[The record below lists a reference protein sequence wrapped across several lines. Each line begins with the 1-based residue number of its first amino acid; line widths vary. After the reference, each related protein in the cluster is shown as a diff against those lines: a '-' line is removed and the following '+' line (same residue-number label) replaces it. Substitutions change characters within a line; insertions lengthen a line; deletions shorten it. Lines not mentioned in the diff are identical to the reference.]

1 MQTFRKF
8 RLFWEVTYFSV
19 RDFFFLP
26 KSFPKHHFNFCLREW
41 ISCIFPHSQ
50 ISPLPAKS
58 YGLSLLSGYQTM
70 EEYTKCSFSFP
81 IYLWSAGRDIL
92 AVCKSRILF
101 CLKKKKKILTEAWFP
116 SNQQSF
122 PVLCVPQ
129 FLLGILL
136 MGWYSWHNP
145 CSELGFWLYLHC
157 IFRDKIAY
165 RENEK

>member
-58 YGLSLLSGYQTM
+58 YSLSLLSGYQTI

-81 IYLWSAGRDIL
+81 IYLWSAGRDIP
-92 AVCKSRILF
+92 AVCKSGILF
-101 CLKKKKKILTEAWFP
+101 CLKKKKKKFSLRHDSLQT
-116 SNQQSF
+116 SNLFQF
-122 PVLCVPQ
+122 FVPQ

-145 CSELGFWLYLHC
+145 CSELGFWLYLHS
-157 IFRDKIAY
+157 FLETK
-165 RENEK
+165 

>member
-26 KSFPKHHFNFCLREW
+26 KSFPKHHSNFCLREW

-92 AVCKSRILF
+92 AVCKSGILF
-101 CLKKKKKILTEAWFP
+101 CLKKKKNSHWGMIPFKPAIFSSSLCTSVSFRYLINGLVFLT
-116 SNQQSF
+116 QSLF
-122 PVLCVPQ
+122 RVR
-129 FLLGILL
+129 FLAI
-136 MGWYSWHNP
+136 SP
-145 CSELGFWLYLHC
+145 LH
-157 IFRDKIAY
+157 F
-165 RENEK
+165 